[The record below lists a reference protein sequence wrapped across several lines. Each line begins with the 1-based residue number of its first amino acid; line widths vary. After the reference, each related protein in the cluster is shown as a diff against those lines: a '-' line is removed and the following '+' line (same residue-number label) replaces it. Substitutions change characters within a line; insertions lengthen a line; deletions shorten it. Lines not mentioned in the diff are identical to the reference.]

1 MVNEV
6 LFEVFLQINCKLIYT
21 ILKVPRLHFEFSF
34 LIESFEYG
42 FVHIVH

>member
-21 ILKVPRLHFEFSF
+21 MLKLPRLHFEFSF
-34 LIESFEYG
+34 RFESFEHG
-42 FVHIVH
+42 IVHMVH